1 MQTIIIIGILFVGLL
16 LAFSHYTTNGVG
28 SLGAPLKDVGNWLL
42 KKAPAGAVDL
52 FEEKDGSGG
61 RTWIGIGLLWFIA
74 GAIGGFLQIFHNYDP
89 SALDSLASLGWSYED
104 GSGLARYTTGTLQA
118 GVLSVLIGG
127 ALIGLAKSH
136 STKLGSE
143 ANASLMALLFTALT
157 LAGLLIPS
165 FGKLFGLDADLI
177 QTLTLVVGDVLVY
190 TLVGGSL
197 IVNILVT
204 TADRGDSPIAP
215 TGRFALLSIVIMTH
229 APLAVLWGEISGN
242 THVMFFA
249 DVALKTW
256 VPIGLMFANLYYIIP
271 SATGRPIWSGS
282 LTTVSILLLFVTVPP
297 FYAQSIESTYT
308 LENLAA
314 ILMTISLIPILATS
328 ANLLSTAGKN
338 FSGVASNPGA
348 TAGVIALLLMPV
360 FAIGAYF
367 GSMDVMIGSGDLA
380 EMSASIT
387 NSFMFTIGGLV
398 ALAAAYHSYP
408 VAAKKEIF
416 NPGSARMS
424 TTLVAVGGFFSA
436 IALTMSALGDL
447 VVIDALNSLQN
458 LGQTD
463 KESALALATGQL
475 GTFDLVGAFMFY
487 GVPIGAIMALNSV
500 VRTGFSGADSS
511 SLDDVKSDISSY
523 NLNEGVTSIRHLLSR
538 GVGLDTEL
546 VIGDAG
552 SASGGSTV
560 IGVSATLHDDEV
572 TEFPEDNEHPEEL
585 VQLAQYL
592 ADEGKSIFEFFK
604 SIDLDDS
611 GSIDGFELQRALKE
625 SNIANLPPWDLSRLI
640 KAVDINGDG
649 DIDLPELDI
658 KLALIR
664 TELDIQV
671 SESKVEESVSEPE
684 AEAEESD
691 EEAEAEE
698 ETAEEAEPSINTD
711 VEVPSISVLNKM
723 KKDEL
728 VSLAEE
734 IGIDSE
740 GTKKDLVTRLAKLK
754 A

>member
-1 MQTIIIIGILFVGLL
+1 M
-16 LAFSHYTTNGVG
+16 
-28 SLGAPLKDVGNWLL
+28 
-42 KKAPAGAVDL
+42 
-52 FEEKDGSGG
+52 
-61 RTWIGIGLLWFIA
+61 
-74 GAIGGFLQIFHNYDP
+74 
-89 SALDSLASLGWSYED
+89 
-104 GSGLARYTTGTLQA
+104 
-118 GVLSVLIGG
+118 
-127 ALIGLAKSH
+127 
-136 STKLGSE
+136 
-143 ANASLMALLFTALT
+143 
-157 LAGLLIPS
+157 
-165 FGKLFGLDADLI
+165 
-177 QTLTLVVGDVLVY
+177 
-190 TLVGGSL
+190 
-197 IVNILVT
+197 
-204 TADRGDSPIAP
+204 
-215 TGRFALLSIVIMTH
+215 
-229 APLAVLWGEISGN
+229 
-242 THVMFFA
+242 
-249 DVALKTW
+249 
-256 VPIGLMFANLYYIIP
+256 
-271 SATGRPIWSGS
+271 
-282 LTTVSILLLFVTVPP
+282 
-297 FYAQSIESTYT
+297 
-308 LENLAA
+308 
-314 ILMTISLIPILATS
+314 
-328 ANLLSTAGKN
+328 
-338 FSGVASNPGA
+338 
-348 TAGVIALLLMPV
+348 
-360 FAIGAYF
+360 
-367 GSMDVMIGSGDLA
+367 
-380 EMSASIT
+380 
-387 NSFMFTIGGLV
+387 
-398 ALAAAYHSYP
+398 
-408 VAAKKEIF
+408 
-416 NPGSARMS
+416 
-424 TTLVAVGGFFSA
+424 
-436 IALTMSALGDL
+436 
-447 VVIDALNSLQN
+447 NSLQN

-572 TEFPEDNEHPEEL
+572 TEFPEDNEHPVEEL

-625 SNIANLPPWDLSRLI
+625 SKIANLPPWDLSRLI

-671 SESKVEESVSEPE
+671 SESKAEETVSEPE
-684 AEAEESD
+684 AEAEES
-691 EEAEAEE
+691 EEEAEAEAEE
-698 ETAEEAEPSINTD
+698 ETAQEVEPTINTD

>member
-1 MQTIIIIGILFVGLL
+1 M
-16 LAFSHYTTNGVG
+16 
-28 SLGAPLKDVGNWLL
+28 
-42 KKAPAGAVDL
+42 
-52 FEEKDGSGG
+52 
-61 RTWIGIGLLWFIA
+61 
-74 GAIGGFLQIFHNYDP
+74 
-89 SALDSLASLGWSYED
+89 
-104 GSGLARYTTGTLQA
+104 
-118 GVLSVLIGG
+118 
-127 ALIGLAKSH
+127 
-136 STKLGSE
+136 
-143 ANASLMALLFTALT
+143 
-157 LAGLLIPS
+157 
-165 FGKLFGLDADLI
+165 
-177 QTLTLVVGDVLVY
+177 
-190 TLVGGSL
+190 
-197 IVNILVT
+197 
-204 TADRGDSPIAP
+204 
-215 TGRFALLSIVIMTH
+215 
-229 APLAVLWGEISGN
+229 
-242 THVMFFA
+242 
-249 DVALKTW
+249 
-256 VPIGLMFANLYYIIP
+256 
-271 SATGRPIWSGS
+271 
-282 LTTVSILLLFVTVPP
+282 
-297 FYAQSIESTYT
+297 
-308 LENLAA
+308 
-314 ILMTISLIPILATS
+314 
-328 ANLLSTAGKN
+328 
-338 FSGVASNPGA
+338 
-348 TAGVIALLLMPV
+348 
-360 FAIGAYF
+360 
-367 GSMDVMIGSGDLA
+367 
-380 EMSASIT
+380 
-387 NSFMFTIGGLV
+387 
-398 ALAAAYHSYP
+398 
-408 VAAKKEIF
+408 
-416 NPGSARMS
+416 
-424 TTLVAVGGFFSA
+424 
-436 IALTMSALGDL
+436 
-447 VVIDALNSLQN
+447 
-458 LGQTD
+458 
-463 KESALALATGQL
+463 
-475 GTFDLVGAFMFY
+475 
-487 GVPIGAIMALNSV
+487 
-500 VRTGFSGADSS
+500 
-511 SLDDVKSDISSY
+511 
-523 NLNEGVTSIRHLLSR
+523 LSR

-684 AEAEESD
+684 AEAEES
-691 EEAEAEE
+691 EEESEAEEETAEAVE